1 MITFPISM
9 EVRLITIVILAIMNL
24 YVSIKKNRKNNHN
37 QLMLATTTEMSK

>member
-24 YVSIKKNRKNNHN
+24 YVSVKKNKRNNNN
-37 QLMLATTTEMSK
+37 QLMQDMTDNKSK